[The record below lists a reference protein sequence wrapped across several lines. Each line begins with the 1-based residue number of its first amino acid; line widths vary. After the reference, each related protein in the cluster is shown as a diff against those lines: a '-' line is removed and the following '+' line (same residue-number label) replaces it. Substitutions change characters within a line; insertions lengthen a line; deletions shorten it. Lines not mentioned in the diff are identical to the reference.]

1 MKKLKMQSI
10 SSQWNSAINE
20 VTDLRANK
28 WIPLER
34 PEFKEQK

>member
-1 MKKLKMQSI
+1 MKKLNLQSI

-28 WIPLER
+28 WIPLKR
-34 PEFKEQK
+34 HEFKEQK